1 MGLIA
6 DFFVASPSDALRYA
20 SFVKAGDTIPEE
32 PIEKCEYKN
41 YTNLSLG
48 LLWAALRNETW
59 NVECHDLVVVNIADD
74 GGSWLFRFPDEFVSL
89 ITNIDEGAVKRIA
102 GAWAD
107 HVDVPGDGPDNEPVL
122 LDLKRLATHAQQQGR
137 QLYLWGSL

>member
-20 SFVKAGDTIPEE
+20 SPVEAGNAKPEE
-32 PIEKCEYKN
+32 SFEKCEYKN

-48 LLWAALRNETW
+48 LLWAVLRNETW
-59 NVECHDLVVVNIADD
+59 NAERHDLAVVSITDG

-89 ITNIDEGAVKRIA
+89 IAGIDEGAINRIA

-107 HVDVPGDGPDNEPVL
+107 HIDVPGDGPDNEPVL
-122 LDLKRLATHAQQQGR
+122 LDLKRLATHAMQQER